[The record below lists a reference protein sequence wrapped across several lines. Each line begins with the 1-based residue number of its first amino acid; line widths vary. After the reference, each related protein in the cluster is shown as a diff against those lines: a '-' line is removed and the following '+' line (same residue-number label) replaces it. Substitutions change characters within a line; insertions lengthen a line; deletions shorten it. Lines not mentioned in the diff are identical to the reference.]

1 MSDDPRTP
9 AELIRR
15 LPATFGPSLNDQFRQ
30 WKLLFPAEQRQL
42 RTQVDWLSHLTR
54 DQFDQL
60 FAPLLDI
67 EKRMALPRFDSST
80 AGLSVRDVG
89 ILARSPLYPRWRAEV
104 AKVFGQIDDATA
116 PAAGL
121 QRVPRLLVC
130 VLPPGIPPAG
140 VAPNAQ
146 PLWPDM
152 SKDGSWLVLDRP
164 LGETLPAF
172 AATVAKRVCPAAL
185 EEVERTWVLES
196 DARLSGVAGATV
208 LSWDALGPLRR
219 EFLRRLNAVQ
229 RDLRSVDQISEDLKR
244 ADINR
249 LLAPAMA
256 ANPRVREFVRTVFLS
271 GNGSLLFGNSFVEWG
286 ASEALRRVQPQV
298 LIASFG
304 VRKKLKP
311 FSSVV
316 LFEDQSRSNP
326 VPDEDDPAGSL
337 VDAAML
343 SQYVYLGAQRVA
355 CYPGNT
361 VTIMA
366 ACDSKRVLVL
376 SPQAAGFANSA
387 SPNSPAAPIDLAA
400 LALRWLTPAA

>member
-1 MSDDPRTP
+1 MSDEPRAP

-15 LPATFGPSLNDQFRQ
+15 LPATFGPALNDQFRQ
-30 WKLLFPAEQRQL
+30 WPLLFPAEQRQL
-42 RTQVDWLSHLTR
+42 RTQVEWLSRLPVE
-54 DQFDQL
+54 QFDPL

-67 EKRMALPRFDSST
+67 ERRMSLPPMD
-80 AGLSVRDVG
+80 AGATGMSVRSVG
-89 ILARSPLYPRWRAEV
+89 ILARSPLYPQWRAEV
-104 AKVFGQIDDATA
+104 ASVFGRIDDATA
-116 PAAGL
+116 QSAGL
-121 QRVPRLLVC
+121 QGLPRLLVC
-130 VLPPGIPPAG
+130 VLPPGSPPKEE
-140 VAPNAQ
+140 
-146 PLWPDM
+146 PLWPEL

-164 LGETLPAF
+164 FGETLPAL
-172 AATVAKRVCPAAL
+172 AAAMAARTCPAAVD
-185 EEVERTWVLES
+185 EVERTWVFES
-196 DARLSGVAGATV
+196 DSRLSGVSGANV

-229 RDLRSVDQISEDLKR
+229 RDLRSVDQTNEDLKR
-244 ADINR
+244 ADISR

-256 ANPRVREFVRTVFLS
+256 ANPRVREFVRTLFLS
-271 GNGSLLFGNSFVEWG
+271 GNGSLLFGSSFVEWG

-326 VPDEDDPAGSL
+326 MPDEDDAAGSL

-355 CYPGNT
+355 CYAGHT
-361 VTIMA
+361 VTVMA
-366 ACDSKRVLVL
+366 AFDSKRVLVL
-376 SPQAAGFANSA
+376 GPPAAGFLNVPQAHA
-387 SPNSPAAPIDLAA
+387 DLIA
-400 LALRWLTPAA
+400 LALGWLRPAG

>member
-1 MSDDPRTP
+1 MSDDPRAP

-15 LPATFGPSLNDQFRQ
+15 LPATFGPALNDQFRQ
-30 WKLLFPAEQRQL
+30 WPLLFPAEQRQL
-42 RTQVDWLSHLTR
+42 RSQVDWLSRLPR
-54 DQFDQL
+54 DRFDPL

-67 EKRMALPRFDSST
+67 EKRMALPPRDSST

-89 ILARSPLYPRWRAEV
+89 ILARSPLYPQWRKEV
-104 AKVFGQIDDATA
+104 EKVFGRIDDAAA
-116 PAAGL
+116 PAAGWQNL
-121 QRVPRLLVC
+121 PRLVVC
-130 VLPPGIPPAG
+130 ILPPGIPSG
-140 VAPNAQ
+140 DQ
-146 PLWPDM
+146 PLWPAL
-152 SKDGSWLVLDRP
+152 SQDGSWLVLDRP
-164 LGETLPAF
+164 FGETLPAF
-172 AATVAKRVCPAAL
+172 AAGVAKRVCPAAL

-196 DARLSGVAGATV
+196 DTRLSGAARANV

-229 RDLRSVDQISEDLKR
+229 RDLRSVDRTNEDLKR

-249 LLAPAMA
+249 LLGPAMA
-256 ANPRVREFVRTVFLS
+256 ADPRVREFVRTLFLS

-304 VRKKLKP
+304 IRKKLKP

-326 VPDEDDPAGSL
+326 TPDEDDPAGSL

-343 SQYVYLGAQRVA
+343 SEYVYLGARRVA
-355 CYPGNT
+355 CYPGHT
-361 VTIMA
+361 VTVMA
-366 ACDSKRVLVL
+366 AFDSKRVLVL
-376 SPQAAGFANSA
+376 SPPAAGLPIAAN
-387 SPNSPAAPIDLAA
+387 APLDLTA
-400 LALRWLTPAA
+400 LALRWLSPA